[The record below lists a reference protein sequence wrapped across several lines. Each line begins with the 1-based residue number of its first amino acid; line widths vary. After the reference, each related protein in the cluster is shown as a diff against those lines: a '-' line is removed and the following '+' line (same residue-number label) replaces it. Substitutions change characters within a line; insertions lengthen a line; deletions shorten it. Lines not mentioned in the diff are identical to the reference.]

1 MRNPRP
7 AKFRFDSPKI
17 NRLALRHH
25 SIYPLAVVSARSQI
39 PLFLFVHVI
48 FVRLYAVKI
57 LFRLQCCTIEVY
69 RLLYTSIYYK
79 LLWLYIICLY
89 VTQRHINAATKPELL
104 VSTQKRSATWWQKVA
119 TLLYRY
125 PLIILM
131 FFQRNPLYLIGRLS
145 V

>member
-39 PLFLFVHVI
+39 PLFLFVHLI
-48 FVRLYAVKI
+48 FVRLYAVQI

-125 PLIILM
+125 PLKEKD
-131 FFQRNPLYLIGRLS
+131 RERLCG
-145 V
+145 VHTARKY